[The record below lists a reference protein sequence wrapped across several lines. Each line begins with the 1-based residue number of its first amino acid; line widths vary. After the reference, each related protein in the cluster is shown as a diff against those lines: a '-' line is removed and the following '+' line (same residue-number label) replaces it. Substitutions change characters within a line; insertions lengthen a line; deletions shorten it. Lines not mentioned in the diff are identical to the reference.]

1 MKNIESALPIPN
13 PKTQLNVIK
22 RYLHIIALL
31 QNDKDTQDW
40 NAGIIADYLSFDENE
55 SEIITDKVVRDYIYD
70 KLEKELEIQIDRTQG
85 GRKLSIAEDIDEET
99 LFKLLNAYSS
109 FVVHDLQKEQLL
121 KVLMV
126 KKPKE
131 TLWIL
136 ARIYFAV
143 KMKKRIKIDYTNAE
157 NKDNSFEL
165 NPYFM
170 TIRDNGLYLVGKRI
184 KYNVTRSFV
193 INRISKIEILDTM
206 FEESIPEPSEVF
218 KNSYG
223 ASFNS
228 ESIINLTIRYK
239 QNVRNRIEDSIM
251 WLEPEIQENNEWVQA
266 AFDVSDI
273 KTVCKQLFVLGAD
286 AEIVAPEKVRVLMQE
301 MLKESLKL
309 YSENKLPDLIT

>member
-1 MKNIESALPIPN
+1 MKNNESALPIPN

-31 QNDKDTQDW
+31 QNDNDPQGW

-55 SEIITDKVVRDYIYD
+55 NEIISDKVVRDYIYK
-70 KLEKELEIQIDRTQG
+70 KLEKELDIEIDHTQG

-121 KVLMV
+121 RVLMV

-136 ARIYFAV
+136 ARIYFAI
-143 KMKKRIKIDYTNAE
+143 KMKKCIKIDYTNAE

-184 KYNVTRSFV
+184 KYDVTRSFV
-193 INRISKIEILDTM
+193 INRISKIEILDTV
-206 FEESIPEPSEVF
+206 FEENIPEPSEVYR
-218 KNSYG
+218 NSYG

-228 ESIINLTIRYK
+228 ESVVNLTIRYK

-251 WLEPEIQENNEWVQA
+251 WLEPKIEEYNEWIQA

-273 KTVCKQLFVLGAD
+273 KTICKQLFVLGAD
-286 AEIVAPEKVRVLMQE
+286 AEIVAPIEVRLLMEK

-309 YSENKLPDLIT
+309 YTEK